1 MKAVSRG
8 LVLTLVLALL
18 AAVIGVWIG
27 TRYIGGDDQAS
38 SLHDFVHGELNL
50 SPEQHKQLG
59 ALEDEFALRRRG
71 REAQLRAANAELAE
85 AIQSRHEY
93 SPQVQAAVE
102 RFHHEMGEL
111 QKETIL
117 HVLDMRKVMTPEQAA
132 KFDRRISE
140 ALTEPSQ

>member
-1 MKAVSRG
+1 MKALSRG

-27 TRYIGGDDQAS
+27 TRYIGRETSTS
-38 SLHDFVHGELNL
+38 SVHQFVHSELNL
-50 SPEQHKQLG
+50 SPAQDKQLE
-59 ALEDEFALRRRG
+59 ALEEAFAVRRRE
-71 REAQLRAANAELAE
+71 REAKLRAANAELAA

-93 SPQVQAAVE
+93 SPEVQAAVE

-140 ALTEPSQ
+140 ALTEQSR

>member
-1 MKAVSRG
+1 MKALSRG

-27 TRYIGGDDQAS
+27 TRYIGRETSTAS
-38 SLHDFVHGELNL
+38 VHQFVHSELNL
-50 SPEQHKQLG
+50 SPAQDKQLE
-59 ALEDEFALRRRG
+59 ALEEAFAVRRRE
-71 REAQLRAANAELAE
+71 REAQLRAANAELAA

-93 SPQVQAAVE
+93 SPEVQAAVE

-140 ALTEPSQ
+140 ALTEQSR

>member
-1 MKAVSRG
+1 MKALSRG
-8 LVLTLVLALL
+8 LVLTLVLAML
-18 AAVIGVWIG
+18 AAVVGVWIG
-27 TRYIGGDDQAS
+27 TRYIGRDDQAS
-38 SLHDFVHGELNL
+38 SLHEFVHGELNL
-50 SPEQHKQLG
+50 SPQQHEQLD
-59 ALEDEFALRRRG
+59 ALEDEFAVRRRA
-71 REAQLRAANAELAE
+71 REAQLRAANAELAA

-93 SPQVQAAVE
+93 SPEVQAAVE
-102 RFHHEMGEL
+102 RFHHQMGEL